1 MEFEKQLKY
10 KTILAVMIILI
21 GLSTIYFV
29 IGIKNQKRYRDWNI
43 QKDNDIVTLEV
54 NNLLNRTYSIYKD
67 KINYF
72 VLNHQIKES
81 FAKNDVEKLYKKAF
95 PYYSILKTEAP
106 FHFVINFYNPSNNPI
121 LKMNIGPGNYSDG
134 KLLSELVTKTNNQ
147 KKRNFGFEFF
157 DKKLYYKVIEPIFYN
172 NNYIG
177 CIEFG
182 IREDEIV
189 DYVSNKNHITIA
201 SYFSK
206 EEISESLEENIA
218 DITTDNFFIH
228 TYANPE
234 IFSALVN
241 NIKFNEIQEY
251 NKKHFYFG
259 NIPNSNGT
267 IKGGFKGIY
276 FFKDVSQFQNEYQLF
291 ILKSLIIEFLILV
304 LIFIV
309 LFFSFNSVAEKI
321 FNLKVSLEKRL
332 AEQTKEIIE
341 ANTEL
346 QQIFNT
352 TSNNLRLID
361 NNFNI
366 IRVNRSFTILS
377 GISKEEAEQKKCYEA
392 FPGPYCHTGECPLIR
407 IKNGEERVELDIK
420 KVSKRGKVI
429 HGISTSVAF
438 TGEHGESIGIIEDFK
453 DITERVDAENALKY
467 TEQTFSEY
475 MNNLPLGVFIKSEVG
490 KMEYLNKFMD
500 YKFSKKVFDN
510 KTPHEI
516 FPLQYA
522 NRVIDEDNRALN
534 GELIVV
540 EENVPDK
547 YGEIFTYLTHKF
559 RFRGLDGNWKVGG
572 VALDISQRK
581 KAEYK
586 LKILSNAIQ
595 HSPACVVITKLN
607 GEIEFV
613 NPSFTRTAGYEIDEV
628 LGKNISILRNEEFSE
643 SIFNDILES
652 VKIGVDWQGEFHN
665 QKKDGELYW
674 ELASIS
680 AVKNDK
686 GRTTNFVI
694 ISEDITERKL
704 NEKELIE
711 AKEKAEEAD
720 KLKLA
725 FLANLSHEIR
735 TPMNAIIGFSNIL
748 LDDEILPDERKKI
761 NSLINSNGQKLL
773 RLIDDVI
780 DISKIQ
786 TGGIEINKTDC
797 FLNKMLLNLFSEFD
811 DKIKISGKKVKLT
824 LNRSVRNDDFSI
836 YTDSSRLRQ
845 ILFNLIDNSV
855 KFTNNGFIEF
865 GYSLDDSYLMFY
877 IVDTGVGILKDKSE
891 HIFELFRQADNTFT
905 REYGGTGIG
914 LTISKSILN
923 KMGGKIW
930 AESVSGEGTT
940 VFFTIPYIVNEN
952 KFEDDNS
959 FVEYDWNDKVVLI
972 AEDVDTNFLLLKE
985 ILDIT
990 KANVLWAKDGEEA
1003 VNICRENKNIDLVLM
1018 DINLPKLNGFEATQ
1032 KIKSQNKNLKIIGQT
1047 AYSFNDEKKRCLDA
1061 GFDNYIGKPIS
1072 VNNLLEVINNVFSCN

>member
-10 KTILAVMIILI
+10 KTILTVMVILI

-29 IGIKNQKRYRDWNI
+29 IGVKNQQRYRDWNI

-54 NNLLNRTYSIYKD
+54 NNLINHTYSIYKE

-72 VLNHQIKES
+72 VLNPQIKES
-81 FAKNDVEKLYKKAF
+81 FIENDVEKLYKYAF
-95 PYYSILKTEAP
+95 PYYSILKAEAP
-106 FHFVINFYNPSNNPI
+106 FDFIINFYNSSNNPI
-121 LKMNIGPGNYSDG
+121 LKMNVGPGNYNDHNV
-134 KLLSELVTKTNNQ
+134 LSELVNKTNKE
-147 KKRNFGFEFF
+147 KKKNYGFEFLN
-157 DKKLYYKVIEPIFYN
+157 KELYYKIIEPIFYHEK
-172 NNYIG
+172 YIG

-182 IREDEIV
+182 IKDKEIV
-189 DYVSNKNHITIA
+189 DYVSDKNNIGIA

-206 EEISESLEENIA
+206 EEIISSLGKNIG
-218 DITTDNFFIH
+218 DINIDNYLVR
-228 TYANPE
+228 TYSQSRM
-234 IFSALVN
+234 FSDISKTV
-241 NIKFNEIQEY
+241 KFNEIQEF
-251 NKKHFYFG
+251 NKKYYYFG
-259 NIPNSNGT
+259 NIPNTNNK

-276 FFKDVSQFQNEYQLF
+276 FFKDVSSYQKEYQLF
-291 ILKSLIIEFLILV
+291 ILKSLIVEFLILILV
-304 LIFIV
+304 FIV
-309 LFFSFNSVAEKI
+309 LFFSFNAVAERI
-321 FNLKVSLEKRL
+321 FNLKATLEKQL

-346 QQIFNT
+346 RQIFNT

-429 HGISTSVAF
+429 PGISTSVAF

-559 RFRGLDGNWKVGG
+559 RFRGFDGNWKVGG
-572 VALDISQRK
+572 AALDISQRK

-595 HSPACVVITKLN
+595 HSPACVIITKLK

-613 NPSFTRTAGYEIDEV
+613 NSSFTKTTGYEIDEV

-643 SIFNDILES
+643 SIFKDILES

-694 ISEDITERKL
+694 ISEDITERKF

-748 LDDEILPDERKKI
+748 TNNEIQADEREKI
-761 NSLINSNGQKLL
+761 NSLINSNSQSLL
-773 RLIDDVI
+773 KLIDDVI

-786 TGGIEINKTDC
+786 TGEIDVNNTDC
-797 FLNKMLLNLFSEFD
+797 FLNTMLLNLYSEFD
-811 DKIKISGKKVKLT
+811 KKIKLTEKKIKLS
-824 LNRSVRNDDFSI
+824 LNRSVKNEKFTINVDK
-836 YTDSSRLRQ
+836 TRLKQ
-845 ILFNLIDNSV
+845 ILYNIIDNSV
-855 KFTNNGFIEF
+855 KFTKSGFIEF
-865 GYSLDDSYLMFY
+865 GYSIDNSKIMFY
-877 IVDTGVGILKDKSE
+877 VIDTGVGIVKEKTN

-905 REYGGTGIG
+905 REFGGTGIG
-914 LTISKSILN
+914 LTITKSILN

-930 AESVSGEGTT
+930 AESVPGEGTT
-940 VFFTIPYIVNEN
+940 MYFTIPYIINED
-952 KFEDDNS
+952 KFEEDSDI
-959 FVEYDWNDKVVLI
+959 VEYDWNDKVVLV
-972 AEDVDTNFLLLKE
+972 AEDVDANYLLLKE

-990 KANVLWAKDGEEA
+990 KASVIWAKDGEEA
-1003 VNICRENKNIDLVLM
+1003 VNICKENENIDLVLM
-1018 DINLPKLNGFEATQ
+1018 DINLPKMNGFEATQ

-1047 AYSFNDEKKRCLDA
+1047 AYYFNNEKERCLDA
-1061 GFDNYIGKPIS
+1061 GFDKYISKPIS
-1072 VNNLLEVINNVFSCN
+1072 VNNLLKTMNKVFLYN